1 MSKSKIDEMAED
13 TAPKNFSEFYL
24 GMVLMALHEE
34 MSQDDEDFDPFIYDT
49 LMEKIPHALEY
60 WRKKYKD
67 EYEIAVGKTDSARKS
82 VGNGE

>member
-1 MSKSKIDEMAED
+1 MSKSIIDQLAAD

-34 MSQDDEDFDPFIYDT
+34 MSQDDDEFDPSIYDT
-49 LMEKIPHALEY
+49 LMDRIPHALEY
-60 WRKKYKD
+60 WRIKYAD
-67 EYEIAVGKTDSARKS
+67 EYEAAVSETARKS